1 MVSEHDNWLDRV
13 DIYAIGALDGAE
25 LNDLEAHLS
34 AGCVICASR
43 LRETREALNRLPR
56 GLQPLDPPPG
66 LKSRLMEQIG
76 GTKVTPITNAQT
88 RRTAAWPRM
97 VGTIAAGIVGLV
109 IGGGYYRMHYEP
121 RHTVYSQVIDLLR
134 DPATRDYPLYGSGPA
149 PGAKGRFLWNPSG
162 EGHIFASDL
171 PSAAEGKMY
180 AVWTIAQNA
189 PPRYVGTIK
198 TDAKGKGGL
207 HINPPGD
214 NKPVETF
221 AVTLEPAGTTTA
233 PTGPMVL
240 VSKPS

>member
-1 MVSEHDNWLDRV
+1 MASEHDNWLERA
-13 DIYAIGALDGAE
+13 DIYSLGALDGQE
-25 LNDLEAHLS
+25 LKEFEAHLS
-34 AGCVICASR
+34 AGCTVCAES
-43 LRETREALNRLPR
+43 LRESREALSLLPHSLR
-56 GLQPLDPPPG
+56 PVNPPSPA
-66 LKSRLMEQIG
+66 KTRLMERLPG
-76 GTKVTPITNAQT
+76 ETVTPMAPAQPKSS
-88 RRTAAWPRM
+88 RSWSKM

-109 IGGGYYRMHYEP
+109 IGGGYYRMQYEP

-134 DPATRDYPLYGSGPA
+134 DPATRDYPLFGSGPT

-162 EGHIFASDL
+162 EGHLFASDL
-171 PSAAEGKMY
+171 PTAQEGKIY
-180 AVWTIAQNA
+180 AVWTIAPNSA
-189 PPRYVGTIK
+189 PRYVGTIK